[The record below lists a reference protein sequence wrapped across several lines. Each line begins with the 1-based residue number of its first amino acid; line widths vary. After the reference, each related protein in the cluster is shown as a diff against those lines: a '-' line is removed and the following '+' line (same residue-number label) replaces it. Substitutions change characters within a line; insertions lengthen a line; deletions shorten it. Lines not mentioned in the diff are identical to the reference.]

1 VNADLIAAQIS
12 PRAPET
18 VAIAAGRQMLEEIRT
33 LSERGEDFGFEKRRW
48 LAVHIPV

>member
-18 VAIAAGRQMLEEIRT
+18 VAIAAGRQMLFPNAEKI
-33 LSERGEDFGFEKRRW
+33 LDSKRRW
-48 LAVHIPV
+48 LAVRIPV